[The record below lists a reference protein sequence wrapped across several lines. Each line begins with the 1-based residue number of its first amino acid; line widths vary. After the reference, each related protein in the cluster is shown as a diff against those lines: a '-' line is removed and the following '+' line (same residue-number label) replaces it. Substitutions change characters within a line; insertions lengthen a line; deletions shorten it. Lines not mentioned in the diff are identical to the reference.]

1 MPYSYIE
8 EIVTSDAAFRAW
20 GQTLEETF
28 ISAFDA
34 TTNLMV
40 DDLESIT
47 KNEVRVIELNDRSEE
62 MLLFKILQELIYLKD
77 AFCLVLRLQKASIEK
92 KEGLFI
98 FRGEA
103 AGEMIDNTKH
113 RLAVDVKAVTLHLFS
128 VRKTDSGW
136 EAMVVLDI

>member
-92 KEGLFI
+92 KEGQE
-98 FRGEA
+98 G
-103 AGEMIDNTKH
+103 
-113 RLAVDVKAVTLHLFS
+113 
-128 VRKTDSGW
+128 
-136 EAMVVLDI
+136 